1 MLTAREAR
9 EEDLE
14 RTPTRIYRETLGAV
28 SLGKVDKIQT
38 ESQALSKGLASRLL
52 DAGGTTTAGRSVSH
66 DLGYAYGLDRVPY
79 DGYAAILHEG
89 ERVQTAREAGETD
102 RNRTPIQIIITGN
115 QFGAG
120 MTAEEIAQRLA
131 DALEIKLAA
140 GRVRT

>member
-1 MLTAREAR
+1 M
-9 EEDLE
+9 
-14 RTPTRIYRETLGAV
+14 
-28 SLGKVDKIQT
+28 
-38 ESQALSKGLASRLL
+38 
-52 DAGGTTTAGRSVSH
+52 
-66 DLGYAYGLDRVPY
+66 PY

-102 RNRTPIQIIITGN
+102 RNKTPIQITITGN

-120 MTAEEIAQRLA
+120 VTAEEIAQRLA